1 MAKQRNVR
9 GPDPIDLHVGTQVR
23 ARRVLLGL
31 SQEKLADG
39 LGITFQQV
47 QKYERGSNR
56 ISASRL
62 FNMARLLDV
71 PITYFFE
78 GMDSNKNPGFKEA
91 FTLSQQE
98 PGKELPED
106 VMLRK
111 ETLSLLRYYYSINDD
126 ILRQRFTELLKGVK
140 KAGAPLG

>member
-1 MAKQRNVR
+1 MPRKKHPR
-9 GPDPIDLHVGTQVR
+9 GPDPIDLHVGSQVR
-23 ARRVLLGL
+23 ARRILLGL

-62 FNMARLLDV
+62 YNMAQLLDV

-78 GMDSNKNPGFKEA
+78 GVDDKKAPGFRES
-91 FTLSQQE
+91 FTLAQREAGQDF
-98 PGKELPED
+98 PD
-106 VMLRK
+106 DMMRRK
-111 ETLSLLRYYYSINDD
+111 ETLSLLRYYYSINDSN
-126 ILRQRFTELLKGVK
+126 LRQKFTDLLKGVTRSDIVS
-140 KAGAPLG
+140 

>member
-1 MAKQRNVR
+1 MQEGKNHS
-9 GPDPIDLHVGTQVR
+9 GPDPVDLHVGAQVR

-62 FNMARLLDV
+62 YYMARLLDV
-71 PITYFFE
+71 SVSFFFE
-78 GMDSNKNPGFKEA
+78 GLEDARIARARG
-91 FTLSQQE
+91 E
-98 PGKELPED
+98 PAPSTIAGGDIPED
-106 VMLRK
+106 LMSRK
-111 ETLSLLRYYYSINDD
+111 ETLSLLRYYYSITDSN
-126 ILRQRFTELLKGVK
+126 LRQKFTELLKGVT
-140 KAGAPLG
+140 KAELQS

>member
-1 MAKQRNVR
+1 MQEGKNRS
-9 GPDPIDLHVGTQVR
+9 GPDPVDLHVGAQVR

-62 FNMARLLDV
+62 YYMARLLDV
-71 PITYFFE
+71 SVSFFFE
-78 GMDSNKNPGFKEA
+78 GLEDARIARARGEA
-91 FTLSQQE
+91 APSGSIAGGE
-98 PGKELPED
+98 IPED
-106 VMLRK
+106 LMSRK
-111 ETLSLLRYYYSINDD
+111 ETLSLLRYYYSITDSN
-126 ILRQRFTELLKGVK
+126 LRQKFTELLKGVT
-140 KAGAPLG
+140 KAELQP